1 MGGGIKVVRRNLSV
15 FFTDMLLF
23 VRLLIVQVR
32 VAPGGIISMPS
43 DFGNIY
49 MDDRKEATTQENK

>member
-1 MGGGIKVVRRNLSV
+1 
-15 FFTDMLLF
+15 MLLF